1 MASAGL
7 CHSDLMLF
15 EGSLISNGVVT
26 MGHEGVGFV
35 EKLGSKVKGF
45 KPGDRIGFL
54 YIKGVCFECEGCQ
67 VHNLNC
73 ELGTAKLHGT
83 HTDGFFAEY
92 AAVDY
97 RNAIIL
103 PTNLET
109 ETAAP
114 YFCAGITA
122 FHAVDGC
129 KLQPGQWMA
138 VVGCGGLGQMGIR
151 IAKAMGFNVIGVD
164 INDDVLAE
172 AKENGADTVVNSTST
187 NYESQVKKA
196 SNGGCH
202 AAVVFSA
209 AYPAFGS
216 AIKILRIAGILM
228 IIGLPAKALEF
239 HAFDLMR
246 KVYQIRSESTGPPQK
261 MPRAL
266 EFISKNNIK
275 PRVEVHKLDDI
286 HEMMEKMRTG
296 KSKSRMVVVF

>member
-1 MASAGL
+1 
-7 CHSDLMLF
+7 
-15 EGSLISNGVVT
+15 
-26 MGHEGVGFV
+26 
-35 EKLGSKVKGF
+35 
-45 KPGDRIGFL
+45 
-54 YIKGVCFECEGCQ
+54 
-67 VHNLNC
+67 
-73 ELGTAKLHGT
+73 
-83 HTDGFFAEY
+83 
-92 AAVDY
+92 
-97 RNAIIL
+97 
-103 PTNLET
+103 
-109 ETAAP
+109 
-114 YFCAGITA
+114 
-122 FHAVDGC
+122 
-129 KLQPGQWMA
+129 
-138 VVGCGGLGQMGIR
+138 MGIR